1 MEQELRN
8 ILIQVAQGAKHYN
21 LAQRQVLNLFGV
33 SGSTFRKDKY
43 GEIYEAKPDEDPCD
57 KCKFTYMADTTL
69 CGHCLKHN
77 DTDSEYYR

>member
-43 GEIYEAKPDEDPCD
+43 GEIHEAKPDEAPCEL
-57 KCKFTYMADTTL
+57 CKFTFGGDKTI
-69 CGHCLKHN
+69 CNHCLKNN
-77 DTDSEYYR
+77 DVDSEYYR